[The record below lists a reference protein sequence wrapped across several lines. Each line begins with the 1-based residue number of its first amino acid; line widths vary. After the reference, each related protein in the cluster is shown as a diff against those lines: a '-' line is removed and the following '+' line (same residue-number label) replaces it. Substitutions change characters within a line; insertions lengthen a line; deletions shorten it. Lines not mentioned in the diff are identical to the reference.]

1 MIRGRSERSDPF
13 DVGGATRFMVARR
26 RRIVTGG
33 VCASAI
39 VAAMGLSLAGAAD
52 PSLKDRIESAHSDAG
67 ALNDRIES
75 QSARI
80 AALDEQAREAGA
92 RAMELNADIERA
104 EDRSRELTA
113 ELTEAEQELD
123 RVRAE
128 YGTAVDAL
136 ERRLVAIYKSEAPDY
151 VDVVLSSDGFDDLS
165 TRSDYLEVLH
175 DADLRVAERV
185 ESLRDQ
191 VAGQYDE
198 IAALKRNVEAEAAH
212 LVTYRA
218 GFQASQAEAEQGV
231 AAVAAA
237 RSDAQSELSGVEGRI
252 AELEQEQAAEEAAP
266 LYAGGPYAIP
276 TYIVM
281 CESGGNYR
289 ALNPSTMAGGAY
301 QIIPSTW
308 HAYGGQGYAHQA
320 PKAEQDRIAAAIWRD
335 SGPSAW
341 SCA

>member
-1 MIRGRSERSDPF
+1 
-13 DVGGATRFMVARR
+13 MVARR

-33 VCASAI
+33 VCATAI

-52 PSLKDRIESAHSDAG
+52 PSLKDRIESARSDAG
-67 ALNDRIES
+67 ALGDRIES
-75 QSARI
+75 QGARI
-80 AALDEQAREAGA
+80 AALGEQAREAGA
-92 RAMELNADIERA
+92 RAMELNAEIERA

-113 ELTEAEQELD
+113 QLTDAEQDLD

-136 ERRLVAIYKSEAPDY
+136 ERRLVAIYKSDAPDY
-151 VDVVLSSDGFDDLS
+151 IDVVLSADGFEDLS

-191 VAGQYDE
+191 VAGKYHE
-198 IAALKRNVEAEAAH
+198 IADLKRDVKAEAAD
-212 LVTYRA
+212 LATSRA
-218 GFQASQAEAEQGV
+218 GFQASKAEAEQGV

-237 RSDAQSELSGVEGRI
+237 RSEAQSELSSVEGRI
-252 AELEQEQAAEEAAP
+252 AELEVEEAAEQAAP

-276 TYIVM
+276 THIVM

-289 ALNPSTMAGGAY
+289 ALNRSTMAGGAY

-308 HAYGGQGYAHQA
+308 HAYGGVGYAHHA